1 MRSFQIL
8 GKLVEWLS
16 PPDTTLTPIRFYASR
31 ILEVHWISLW
41 ASGEG
46 GLGAHEG
53 FQFDHR
59 NSTILYF
66 INLIIYLFFI
76 LFFILDSYW

>member
-1 MRSFQIL
+1 MRSYQIP

-16 PPDTTLTPIRFYASR
+16 PPDTILTPIRFYASR

-46 GLGAHEG
+46 GIGAHEG
-53 FQFDHR
+53 LQFDHR
-59 NSTILYF
+59 SSTILFYIFF
-66 INLIIYLFFI
+66 INLIFYFTLFYFI
-76 LFFILDSYW
+76 V